1 MIRLRTFVLLAAAS
15 LTLAAC
21 APSISP
27 LYRDYEV
34 RAVGASEGTSPDVYV
49 RIRSALAEAGWTE
62 TEADAPNVVSTE
74 PRSISGWGLFR
85 TEVSLDVAPIG
96 DSHVRVLFHP
106 IRYSFLGGRTKI
118 SYLGRGT
125 RRSILPDLNAAFE
138 EQGFVVLGTPRE
150 RDERTTSDGEET

>member
-1 MIRLRTFVLLAAAS
+1 MIRLRNFVFITTTA

-21 APSISP
+21 APSVSP

-34 RAVGASEGTSPDVYV
+34 RAVRASEEASPDVYA
-49 RIRSALAEAGWTE
+49 RIRAALAKAGWTE
-62 TEADAPNVVSTE
+62 TEADAPNIVSTE
-74 PRSISGWGLFR
+74 PRQISGWGLFR
-85 TEVSLDVAPIG
+85 TEVALDVAPIG

-118 SYLGRGT
+118 GYLGRGA

-138 EQGFVVLGTPRE
+138 EQGFEVLGTAKE
-150 RDERTTSDGEET
+150 RDENNRSNDEET